1 MPTPAPKKPIALH
14 LKHQEKRGNRAPRRG
29 GVERGSR
36 YTRKSTRSIILQA
49 VSTITTRKGRKQ
61 LTVIDRLGAK
71 EEEATE
77 EHKRVE
83 IGREGRGEAAVGKH
97 RGGGRRSEA
106 YVAPRVGARKTAFTS
121 GAHNL
126 VEKFVATVGWVVS
139 EWVKIDT
146 VKLWLVANLDV
157 DPTRSICGYGSF
169 GIIVTAGEHIC
180 HAVLARGGGA

>member
-36 YTRKSTRSIILQA
+36 YTRGLLRDS
-49 VSTITTRKGRKQ
+49 V
-61 LTVIDRLGAK
+61 K

-146 VKLWLVANLDV
+146 YMTALEGQVLGSNWLVANLDV